1 MQIIIVGCGN
11 VGCTLAEQLSKENH
25 NITVI
30 DEREDKVQKVTN
42 SCDVMGIVG
51 NGASFEVQADAGI
64 NDADLLIAVTGSDE
78 LNLLCCLIAK
88 KAGGCHTIARVSNP
102 VYNREV
108 GFIKEE
114 LGLSMIINPKYAAAM
129 EIARILKF
137 PSALK
142 IDTFAKGRLELIK
155 FSIDEKSV
163 LCDLKLKDINSRLHC
178 DVLICTVERDEDVFI
193 PDGNFELK
201 AGDEIT
207 IAGTPARNIA
217 FFRKMKMPTAKAKN
231 VIIAGGGET
240 AYYLATQLIDM
251 GTQVKIVEKERE
263 RCEELS
269 ERLPQAMIIHG
280 DSTDKDLLLEEGLAG
295 AEAFVAMT
303 NFDEENIMLALFT
316 KSLSKAKLITRV
328 HRVAYDE
335 IIAELE
341 IGSVIYPKYITA
353 ESIIRYV
360 RAMSNSMGSNIETLY
375 QMNDNRVEA
384 LEFLIKEDCPLIGI
398 PLQDISIKPNVLIC
412 SINHKGNV
420 TTAGGQSVIQAGD
433 TVVLVTTTRGF
444 QDIRD
449 ILR

>member
-1 MQIIIVGCGN
+1 MHIIIVGCGN
-11 VGCTLAEQLSKENH
+11 VGRALAEQLSKENH

-30 DEREDKVQKVTN
+30 DEKEENVQKVTN
-42 SCDVMGIVG
+42 AYDVMGIIG
-51 NGASFEVQADAGI
+51 NGASFEIQAEAGVGE
-64 NDADLLIAVTGSDE
+64 ADLLIAVTGTDE

-88 KAGGCHTIARVSNP
+88 KAGNCHTIARVSSP
-102 VYNREV
+102 VYSREID
-108 GFIKEE
+108 FIKEE

-129 EIARILKF
+129 EMARILKF

-142 IDTFAKGRLELIK
+142 IDTFTKGRVELIK
-155 FSIDEKSV
+155 FNIDEESV
-163 LCDLKLKDINSRLHC
+163 LCNLKLKDIGSKLHC
-178 DVLICTVERDEDVFI
+178 DVLICTVERGDDVFI
-193 PDGNFELK
+193 PDGNFEIK
-201 AGDEIT
+201 AGDDIT
-207 IAGTPARNIA
+207 IAGSPAKNIA
-217 FFRKMKMPTAKAKN
+217 FFRRMKMPTAKAKN

-251 GTQVKIVEKERE
+251 GTQVKIVERDKE

-280 DSTDKDLLLEEGLAG
+280 DSTDKDLLLEEGLAT

-384 LEFLIKEDCPLIGI
+384 LEFLIKEDCPLIGK
-398 PLQDISIKPNVLIC
+398 PLQEISIKPNTLIC
-412 SINHKGNV
+412 SINHKGTI

-433 TVVLVTTTRGF
+433 TVVLVTTTTGF